1 MVEGQAPL
9 CRNGGVSIHKCVDP
23 LSLKRAAINDNHV
36 LTVKGGDFRVKFW
49 TSFLWVPMI
58 AIFHF
63 FLQCLK
69 LLNYHILKYGV
80 PIKISCRTN
89 VFIGCGN
96 ILSLYVKYGTVSLGL
111 RFTIIFF
118 WNCITQKQSH
128 IETPYRQWRHSVVMT
143 WRQQGIPLSA
153 QLSSQWQAAIISSAA
168 NDCRE
173 LAARS
178 YTLREAGSCHSTF
191 D

>member
-1 MVEGQAPL
+1 M
-9 CRNGGVSIHKCVDP
+9 
-23 LSLKRAAINDNHV
+23 
-36 LTVKGGDFRVKFW
+36 KGGYFRVKIW
-49 TSFLWVPMI
+49 TSFLWVPMMT
-58 AIFHF
+58 IFHF
-63 FLQCLK
+63 FSMFK
-69 LLNYHILKYGV
+69 TLLNYHILKYGV
-80 PIKISCRTN
+80 PIIRSCRTH

-111 RFTIIFF
+111 RFMVIFF

-128 IETPYRQWRHSVVMT
+128 IETPYRQWRHSVKMT